1 MLRTRRDFRAKCRW
15 GVMTSSSTSVMD
27 DEKFE
32 QIVSEH
38 SSFVYN
44 VAYRMMGDPDDADE
58 VVQDTFLSAYRARDR
73 FRGDAQVT
81 TWLYRIATNAALMR
95 LRKNS
100 RKKEIS
106 TDPTELYRRIDR
118 ADWADAPDRTALN
131 NELSEQIQGAIE
143 TLPDDL
149 KVAVILRDVEGL
161 TNDEAAQV
169 LEVSISALKARLH
182 RGRVILRNILADYVN
197 QRSS

>member
-1 MLRTRRDFRAKCRW
+1 MHDWPEIAQRRA
-15 GVMTSSSTSVMD
+15 MTSSGTSVMD

-44 VAYRMMGDPDDADE
+44 VAYRMMGNPDDADE

-106 TDPTELYRRIDR
+106 TDPTEVYQRIDR

-131 NELSEQIQGAIE
+131 NELSEQIQRGIE
-143 TLPDDL
+143 QLPEDL
-149 KVAVILRDVEGL
+149 KAAVILRDVEGL
-161 TNDEAAQV
+161 TNDEAAQA
-169 LEVSISALKARLH
+169 LEVSVSALKARLH
-182 RGRVILRNILADYVN
+182 RGRVMLRNILADYIN

>member
-1 MLRTRRDFRAKCRW
+1 
-15 GVMTSSSTSVMD
+15 MTSIGTENVTELT
-27 DEKFE
+27 DELFE

-44 VAYRMMGDPDDADE
+44 VAYRMMGNPDDAE
-58 VVQDTFLSAYRARDR
+58 EIVQDTFLSAYRARDR
-73 FRGDAQVT
+73 FRGDARVT

-106 TDPTELYRRIDR
+106 TDPLEVYQRIDQ
-118 ADWADAPDRTALN
+118 ADWADAPDRAALN
-131 NELSEQIQGAIE
+131 NELLEEIQRGIAQ
-143 TLPDDL
+143 LPEDP
-149 KVAVILRDVEGL
+149 KTAVILRDVQGL

-169 LEVSISALKARLH
+169 LEVSASALKARLH
-182 RGRVILRNILADYVN
+182 RGRKMLRNILAEYVA
-197 QRSS
+197 QPSA

>member
-1 MLRTRRDFRAKCRW
+1 
-15 GVMTSSSTSVMD
+15 MD

-44 VAYRMMGDPDDADE
+44 VAYRMMGNPDDADE

-106 TDPTELYRRIDR
+106 TDPTEVYQRIDR
-118 ADWADAPDRTALN
+118 ADWADAPDRAALN
-131 NELSEQIQGAIE
+131 NELSQEIQRGIQR
-143 TLPDDL
+143 LPDDL
-149 KVAVILRDVEGL
+149 KAAVILRDVQEL

-169 LEVSISALKARLH
+169 LEVSVSALKARLH
-182 RGRVILRNILADYVN
+182 RGRVMLRNILADYIH
-197 QRSS
+197 QRG

>member
-1 MLRTRRDFRAKCRW
+1 
-15 GVMTSSSTSVMD
+15 MTSSSTTVMD

-44 VAYRMMGDPDDADE
+44 VAYRMMGNPDDADE

-106 TDPTELYRRIDR
+106 TDPTEVYQRIDR

-131 NELSEQIQGAIE
+131 NELSQEIQRGIQR
-143 TLPDDL
+143 LPDDL
-149 KVAVILRDVEGL
+149 KAAVILRDVQEL
-161 TNDEAAQV
+161 TNDEAARV
-169 LEVSISALKARLH
+169 LEVSVSALKARLH
-182 RGRVILRNILADYVN
+182 RGRGMLRNILADYIH
-197 QRSS
+197 QRG

>member
-1 MLRTRRDFRAKCRW
+1 M
-15 GVMTSSSTSVMD
+15 MD

-44 VAYRMMGDPDDADE
+44 VAYRMMGNPDDADE

-106 TDPTELYRRIDR
+106 TDPTEVYQRIDR

-131 NELSEQIQGAIE
+131 NELSQEIQRGIQR
-143 TLPDDL
+143 LPDDL
-149 KVAVILRDVEGL
+149 KAAVILRDVQEL
-161 TNDEAAQV
+161 TNDEAARV
-169 LEVSISALKARLH
+169 LEVSVSALKARLH
-182 RGRVILRNILADYVN
+182 RGRVMLRNILADYIH
-197 QRSS
+197 QRG

>member
-1 MLRTRRDFRAKCRW
+1 
-15 GVMTSSSTSVMD
+15 MTSSSTTVMD

-44 VAYRMMGDPDDADE
+44 VAYRMMGNPDDADE

-106 TDPTELYRRIDR
+106 TDPTEVYQRIDR
-118 ADWADAPDRTALN
+118 ADWADAPDRAALN
-131 NELSEQIQGAIE
+131 NELSQEIQRGIQR
-143 TLPDDL
+143 LPDDL
-149 KVAVILRDVEGL
+149 KAAVILRDVQEL

-169 LEVSISALKARLH
+169 LEVSVSALKARLH
-182 RGRVILRNILADYVN
+182 RGRVMLRNILADYIH
-197 QRSS
+197 QRG

>member
-1 MLRTRRDFRAKCRW
+1 
-15 GVMTSSSTSVMD
+15 MTSSSTSVMD

-32 QIVSEH
+32 QIVTDH

-44 VAYRMMGDPDDADE
+44 VAYRMMGNPDDADE

-100 RKKEIS
+100 RKKEVS
-106 TDPTELYRRIDR
+106 TDPTEVYQRIDR

-131 NELSEQIQGAIE
+131 NELSEEIQRGIE
-143 TLPDDL
+143 ALPIDL
-149 KVAVILRDVEGL
+149 KAAVIMRDVQGL
-161 TNDEAAQV
+161 TNEEAARV
-169 LEVSISALKARLH
+169 LEVSVSALKARLH
-182 RGRVILRNILADYVN
+182 RGRVMLRNILADYIN
-197 QRSS
+197 QRS

>member
-1 MLRTRRDFRAKCRW
+1 
-15 GVMTSSSTSVMD
+15 MTSSSTTVMD

-44 VAYRMMGDPDDADE
+44 VAYRMMGNPDDADE

-106 TDPTELYRRIDR
+106 TDPTEVYQRIDR
-118 ADWADAPDRTALN
+118 ADWADAPDRAALN
-131 NELSEQIQGAIE
+131 NELAQEIQRGIGQ
-143 TLPDDL
+143 LPDDL
-149 KVAVILRDVEGL
+149 QAAVILRDLEEL

-169 LEVSISALKARLH
+169 LEVSVSALKARLH
-182 RGRVILRNILADYVN
+182 RGRVMLRNILADYIH
-197 QRSS
+197 QRG

>member
-1 MLRTRRDFRAKCRW
+1 
-15 GVMTSSSTSVMD
+15 MD

-32 QIVSEH
+32 QIVIEH

-44 VAYRMMGDPDDADE
+44 VAYRMMGNPDDADE

-95 LRKNS
+95 LHKNS
-100 RKKEIS
+100 REKEIS
-106 TDPTELYRRIDR
+106 TDPTEVYQRIDR

-131 NELSEQIQGAIE
+131 NELSEEIQRGIE
-143 TLPDDL
+143 RLPDDL
-149 KVAVILRDVEGL
+149 KAAVILRDVQEL

-169 LEVSISALKARLH
+169 LEISVSALKARLH
-182 RGRVILRNILADYVN
+182 RGRVMLRNILAAYIH
-197 QRSS
+197 QRGQ

>member
-1 MLRTRRDFRAKCRW
+1 
-15 GVMTSSSTSVMD
+15 MTSSGTSVMD

-44 VAYRMMGDPDDADE
+44 VAYRMMGNPDDADE

-100 RKKEIS
+100 RKKEVS
-106 TDPTELYRRIDR
+106 TDPTEVYQRIDR

-131 NELSEQIQGAIE
+131 NELSEEIQRGIE
-143 TLPDDL
+143 ALPIDL
-149 KVAVILRDVEGL
+149 KAAVIMRDVQGL
-161 TNDEAAQV
+161 TNEEAARV
-169 LEVSISALKARLH
+169 LEVSVSALKARLH
-182 RGRVILRNILADYVN
+182 RGRVMLRNILADYIN
-197 QRSS
+197 QRS

>member
-1 MLRTRRDFRAKCRW
+1 
-15 GVMTSSSTSVMD
+15 MTSSSTSVME

-32 QIVSEH
+32 QIVTDH

-44 VAYRMMGDPDDADE
+44 VAYRMMGNPDDADE

-100 RKKEIS
+100 RKKEVS
-106 TDPTELYRRIDR
+106 TDPAEVYQRIDR
-118 ADWADAPDRTALN
+118 ADWADAPDRAALN
-131 NELSEQIQGAIE
+131 NELSEEIQRGIAA
-143 TLPDDL
+143 LPDDL
-149 KVAVILRDVEGL
+149 KAAVIMRDVQGL
-161 TNDEAAQV
+161 TNEEAARV
-169 LEVSISALKARLH
+169 LEVSVSALKARLH
-182 RGRVILRNILADYVN
+182 RGRVMLRNILADYIN
-197 QRSS
+197 QRS

>member
-1 MLRTRRDFRAKCRW
+1 
-15 GVMTSSSTSVMD
+15 MTSSGTTVMD

-44 VAYRMMGDPDDADE
+44 VAYRMMGNPDDADE

-106 TDPTELYRRIDR
+106 TDPTEVYQRIDR
-118 ADWADAPDRTALN
+118 ADWADAPDRAALN
-131 NELSEQIQGAIE
+131 NELAQEIQRGIGQ
-143 TLPDDL
+143 LPDDL
-149 KVAVILRDVEGL
+149 QAAVILRDLEEL

-169 LEVSISALKARLH
+169 LEVSVSALKARLH
-182 RGRVILRNILADYVN
+182 RGRVMLRNILADYIH
-197 QRSS
+197 QRG

>member
-1 MLRTRRDFRAKCRW
+1 
-15 GVMTSSSTSVMD
+15 MTSSSTSVMD
-27 DEKFE
+27 NEKFE

-44 VAYRMMGDPDDADE
+44 VAYRMMGNPDDADE
-58 VVQDTFLSAYRARDR
+58 VVQDTFLSAYRARNR

-106 TDPTELYRRIDR
+106 TDPTEVYQRIDR

-131 NELSEQIQGAIE
+131 NELSQEIQRGIE

-149 KVAVILRDVEGL
+149 KVAVILRDVQGL
-161 TNDEAAQV
+161 TNDEAARV
-169 LEVSISALKARLH
+169 LEVSVSALKARLH
-182 RGRVILRNILADYVN
+182 RGRVMLRNILADYVN

>member
-1 MLRTRRDFRAKCRW
+1 
-15 GVMTSSSTSVMD
+15 MD

-44 VAYRMMGDPDDADE
+44 VAYRMMGNPDDADE

-106 TDPTELYRRIDR
+106 TDPTEVYQRIDR
-118 ADWADAPDRTALN
+118 ADWADAPDRAALN
-131 NELSEQIQGAIE
+131 NELAQEIQRGIGQ
-143 TLPDDL
+143 LPDDL
-149 KVAVILRDVEGL
+149 QAAVILRDLEEL

-169 LEVSISALKARLH
+169 LEVSVSALKARLH
-182 RGRVILRNILADYVN
+182 RGRVMLRNILADYIH
-197 QRSS
+197 QRG